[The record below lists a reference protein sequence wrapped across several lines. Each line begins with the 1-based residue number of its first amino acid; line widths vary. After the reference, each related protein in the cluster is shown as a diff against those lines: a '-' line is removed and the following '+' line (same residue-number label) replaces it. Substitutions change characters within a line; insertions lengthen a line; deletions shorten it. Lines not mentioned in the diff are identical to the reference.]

1 MTATSFLDDLQAAAR
16 DAEAA
21 EAMFRRKVVAGIAD
35 LEQQRV
41 RVPAP

>member
-1 MTATSFLDDLQAAAR
+1 MTAMSFLDDLEAAAR

-21 EAMFRRKVVAGIAD
+21 EALFRRKVVAGIAD